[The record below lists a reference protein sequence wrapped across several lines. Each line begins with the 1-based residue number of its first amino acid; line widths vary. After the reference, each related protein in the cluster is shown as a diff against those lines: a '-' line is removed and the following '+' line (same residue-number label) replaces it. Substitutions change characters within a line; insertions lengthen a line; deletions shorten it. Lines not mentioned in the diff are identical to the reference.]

1 MANGIDWLSF
11 LFGAVTAIAIGA
23 VSLFFIAFGAVKRQK
38 QSGRAAKK

>member
-23 VSLFFIAFGAVKRQK
+23 VSLFSIAWGAMKRQK
-38 QSGRAAKK
+38 QSGRGSK